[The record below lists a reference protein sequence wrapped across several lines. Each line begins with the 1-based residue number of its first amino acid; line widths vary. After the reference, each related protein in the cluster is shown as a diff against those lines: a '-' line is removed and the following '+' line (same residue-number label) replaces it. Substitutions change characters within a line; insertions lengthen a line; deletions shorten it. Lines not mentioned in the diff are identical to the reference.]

1 MQKSCP
7 SCGAEIF
14 PGARFCRRC
23 GVALRLPGD
32 GTGDVSPQAAT
43 VPLDADASRAT
54 DGLPPTEEKT
64 DSAKTSRV
72 SREEMERILRAAQEA
87 DQRKLSD
94 PNATVANLRLDT
106 LPPEQPSGDAR
117 RRDPEAPPDGN
128 PATGHIEPKA
138 RDTEDELTLN
148 VPRPTRSLDAR
159 EPSDFD
165 PTNPALVTRE
175 TTTFDHSDALA
186 ASSDQPNTQAASLDQ
201 SDSSGLSDSSDS
213 QTASHESAPHEAANY
228 ESSQFEAREYKL
240 AELQP
245 DAQPSTSQQQAQQGQ
260 ARTRQARGAQA
271 AAARPRRRWP
281 YVVAAACVIVL
292 AFTVAAAFLAFKFL
306 RRPQLAALP
315 TPLPTASPS
324 AADAGEFEQKL
335 SEAEALLAQG
345 DLDAAIARLREA
357 NALDPSNTRA
367 HRRLGE
373 LLLASGAR
381 RDAIEEFRAVTRNA
395 PDDFTAWRQ
404 LATAQFAE
412 GLYRDAADSYRH
424 LISLVGDQAA
434 EPSDLLSYADAL
446 RLSGRPDDARAIY
459 QRLASSPSEDVAST
473 ARQRLAELA
482 QAAQTQHPGEQQEQ
496 QTPRGDETASLTQ
509 PVSQP
514 TPALTPTPAPRP
526 TPTPTPARPSAST
539 PAEHYQRGV
548 ELWSSN
554 RGAAFQE
561 FQAAASGGNVDAN
574 YYLGLSYVEGRD
586 IHSLNRAS
594 LIAALRYFQLAQRPG
609 GQHVSESR
617 RYEQELGKEF
627 DRMRKP

>member
-7 SCGAEIF
+7 SCGAETF

-23 GVALRLPGD
+23 GVALRLAGD

-64 DSAKTSRV
+64 DAAKTSRV
-72 SREEMERILRAAQEA
+72 GREEMERILRAAQEA
-87 DQRKLSD
+87 DQRKLLD
-94 PNATVANLRLDT
+94 PNATVANLNLET
-106 LPPEQPSGDAR
+106 FPPERSSGDIPPH
-117 RRDPEAPPDGN
+117 DSDAPPART
-128 PATGHIEPKA
+128 PATDYITPKA

-148 VPRPTRSLDAR
+148 APRPTRSLDAR

-165 PTNPALVTRE
+165 PTNPPLVTRE
-175 TTTFDHSDALA
+175 TTTFDQSGALA
-186 ASSDQPNTQAASLDQ
+186 ANSDQPNAQAASLDQ
-201 SDSSGLSDSSDS
+201 SNSSDSSDSSDS
-213 QTASHESAPHEAANY
+213 QAASRESAPHEAATC
-228 ESSQFEAREYKL
+228 ESAQFEAREYKL

-245 DAQPSTSQQQAQQGQ
+245 DAQSFTS
-260 ARTRQARGAQA
+260 RRQARGTRA

-281 YVVAAACVIVL
+281 YVVAAACVIAL
-292 AFTVAAAFLAFKFL
+292 AFTVAAAFLYFKFM

-395 PDDFTAWRQ
+395 PEDFTAWRQ

-412 GLYRDAADSYRH
+412 GLYHDAADSYRH
-424 LISLVGDQAA
+424 LISLVGDQTA

-459 QRLASSPSEDVAST
+459 QRLASPPSEDVAST

-496 QTPRGDETASLTQ
+496 QAPRGDETASLTQ

-526 TPTPTPARPSAST
+526 TPTPTPARPTAST

-617 RYEQELGKEF
+617 RYEQELGREF

>member
-23 GVALRLPGD
+23 GVALRPEGD
-32 GTGDVSPQAAT
+32 GAGDVSPQAAT

-54 DGLPPTEEKT
+54 DGLPPTEDKT
-64 DSAKTSRV
+64 DAAKTSRV

-87 DQRKLSD
+87 DQRKLLD
-94 PNATVANLRLDT
+94 PNATVANLNLDSF
-106 LPPEQPSGDAR
+106 PPGRSSGDIR
-117 RRDPEAPPDGN
+117 QRDPEAPPAGA
-128 PATGHIEPKA
+128 PATDYITPKA

-148 VPRPTRSLDAR
+148 APRPTRSLDVR
-159 EPSDFD
+159 ESSGFD
-165 PTNPALVTRE
+165 PTNPPLVTRE
-175 TTTFDHSDALA
+175 TTTFDQSGTLVI
-186 ASSDQPNTQAASLDQ
+186 STDQPNAQAAGLDQ
-201 SDSSGLSDSSDS
+201 SDSSDS
-213 QTASHESAPHEAANY
+213 QAASHESAPHEPATY
-228 ESSQFEAREYKL
+228 ESAQFEAREYKL
-240 AELQP
+240 SELQP
-245 DAQPSTSQQQAQQGQ
+245 DAQPFTPRQ
-260 ARTRQARGAQA
+260 QARGAQA
-271 AAARPRRRWP
+271 VAARPRRRWP
-281 YVVAAACVIVL
+281 YVVAVCVVAL
-292 AFTVAAAFLAFKFL
+292 AFTVAAAFLAFRFL

-345 DLDAAIARLREA
+345 DLNGAIAHLREA
-357 NALDPSNTRA
+357 NVLDPSNTRA

-381 RDAIEEFRAVTRNA
+381 RDAIEEFRTVTRNA

-446 RLSGRPDDARAIY
+446 RLSGRADDARAIY
-459 QRLASSPSEDVAST
+459 QRLATSPSEDVAST

-482 QAAQTQHPGEQQEQ
+482 QAAQTQHPEQSEQ

-514 TPALTPTPAPRP
+514 TPATTPTPAPRP
-526 TPTPTPARPSAST
+526 TPTPMPTRPTAST

-561 FQAAASGGNVDAN
+561 FQAAASGGSVDAN
-574 YYLGLSYVEGRD
+574 YYLGLSYVEGKD

-617 RYEQELGKEF
+617 RYEQELGREF
-627 DRMRKP
+627 DRMRRP